1 MGGSFED
8 GGDVLES
15 HDGFSEGASGVDG
28 VFHGLAGVVEFFV
41 LSGLEFELVSADD
54 AFFSFFEV
62 VFVRLA
68 FAVRAE
74 VVAFRDEFFFDGFV
88 QLNHFCVVDRHDAFE
103 TTRG

>member
-28 VFHGLAGVVEFFV
+28 VFHGLTGVVEFFV

-62 VFVRLA
+62 VFVRFTFTVSA
-68 FAVRAE
+68 KVI
-74 VVAFRDEFFFDGFV
+74 AFRDELFFDGFV
-88 QLNHFCVVDRHDAFE
+88 QLDHFCVVHRHDAFE